1 MIFQFTSSIFILF
14 YKEIEIFE
22 IMMNLSENSSV
33 ITLKDVKRILKKRS
47 EDSHKGTFGHALLF
61 AGSKGKMG
69 AAVISSKACLRSGV
83 GLLTVNIPEE
93 ERSILQTSLPEAM
106 LQFREVENLDLSVF
120 SAIAIGPA
128 FGIDEVSVQLFRKI
142 ILPVNQPIVFDADAL
157 TILSS
162 EKDSLNQLP
171 ANSILTP
178 HPKEF
183 DRLFGEHFSLEE
195 RQEKALQKAK
205 ELKCIIVLKGNKTF
219 ITNGVESFINET
231 GNSGLAKGGSGDAL
245 TGIIVSLLAQKY
257 STFDAAKLGVYI
269 HGLAADLTLKNQSE
283 ESMLISDVIENL
295 GFAFKEIRY

>member
-1 MIFQFTSSIFILF
+1 
-14 YKEIEIFE
+14 
-22 IMMNLSENSSV
+22 MNVSENSKVLRLNEIKS
-33 ITLKDVKRILKKRS
+33 ILKTRK
-47 EDSHKGTFGHALLF
+47 EESHKGTYGHALLF

-69 AAVISSKACLRSGV
+69 AAVISSKACLRSGI

-93 ERSILQTSLPEAM
+93 ERDIIQTSLPEAM
-106 LQFREVENLDLSVF
+106 LQFREEEKMDLSVF

-142 ILPVNQPIVFDADAL
+142 IPLVNQSIVFDADAI

-162 EKDSLNQLP
+162 EQDSLNQLP
-171 ANSILTP
+171 INSILTP

-183 DRLFGEHFSLEE
+183 DRLFGEHSSLED
-195 RQEKALQKAK
+195 RQKTAHQKAK
-205 ELKCIIVLKGNKTF
+205 ELNCVIVLKGNKTF
-219 ITNGVESFINET
+219 ITNGIESFVNET

-257 STFDAAKLGVYI
+257 STLEAAKLGVYL

-283 ESMLISDVIENL
+283 ESLLISDVIENL
-295 GFAFKEIRY
+295 GIAFKEIRS

>member
-1 MIFQFTSSIFILF
+1 
-14 YKEIEIFE
+14 
-22 IMMNLSENSSV
+22 MNVSENSTVLRLSD
-33 ITLKDVKRILKKRS
+33 IKSILKTRN

-83 GLLTVNIPEE
+83 GLLTVNIPED

-106 LQFREVENLDLSVF
+106 LQFRAEEKIDLSVF

-128 FGIDEVSVQLFRKI
+128 FGIDEVAVHLLRKI
-142 ILPVNQPIVFDADAL
+142 IPLVNQSIVFDADAL
-157 TILSS
+157 TILSI

-171 ANSILTP
+171 TNSILTP

-183 DRLFGEHFSLEE
+183 DRLFGEHFSLED
-195 RQEKALQKAK
+195 RQKTAIQKAK
-205 ELKCIIVLKGNKTF
+205 ELNCVIVLKGNKTF
-219 ITNGVESFINET
+219 ITNGIESFVNET

-257 STFDAAKLGVYI
+257 STIDAAKLGVYV
-269 HGLAADLTLKNQSE
+269 HGLAADITLKNQSE

-295 GFAFKEIRY
+295 GLAFKEVRS